1 MRKKSSGS
9 WRFVASIGLISVLV
23 LGVGFVMALTGP
35 HGEAASTLPTTT
47 PDQTP
52 AAQPP
57 ATADPN
63 RPLSIVALGDSL
75 TAGVGDPSNKG
86 YVGDVKDM
94 LTKSGR
100 QVNVQNFGIS
110 GLMSPELVQSI
121 TRPGIP
127 ATIKTADLV
136 LISIGANDLT
146 HAVDLQQILAT
157 DQIDEKKI
165 ISTEETYTKN
175 MDTILKTVRA
185 SNPTAPVFVIGLYN
199 PFEGEFDD
207 KNGVINRDLNM
218 WNTNAMKVAQE
229 FQNVKVIPMADIF
242 QWNTD
247 HLLAGDHFHPNQ
259 QGYQLMAQRIGQAL
273 PANLQG
279 KQ

>member
-1 MRKKSSGS
+1 MRKNSSGS
-9 WRFVASIGLISVLV
+9 WRVVASIGMVSILV

-35 HGEAASTLPTTT
+35 RGEAASTLPTST
-47 PDQTP
+47 PDQQST
-52 AAQPP
+52 AQQP
-57 ATADPN
+57 ATPDPN
-63 RPLSIVALGDSL
+63 KPLTIVALGDSL
-75 TAGVGDPSNKG
+75 TAGVGDPSSKG

-94 LTKSGR
+94 LMKSGR

-110 GLMSPELVQSI
+110 GLQSPELVRSI
-121 TRPGIP
+121 TGPGIP

-157 DQIDEKKI
+157 DQIDEKKLI
-165 ISTEETYTKN
+165 TTEGTYTKN
-175 MDTILKTVRA
+175 METILKTVRA
-185 SNPTAPVFVIGLYN
+185 SNPTAPVFVVGLYN
-199 PFEGEFDD
+199 PFEGEFED

-218 WNTNAMKVAQE
+218 WNTNAMKVEQG
-229 FQNVKVIPMADIF
+229 FQNVKLIPVADIF